1 MKLAHNLRWSWR
13 EEAKQLFRDIDP
25 ELWEQLDEDPKQ
37 MLLQAP
43 ATRLQFLA
51 GDDEYLGRINAE
63 EQNLSE
69 YLSDKL
75 WYQDTADATDAVG
88 DPLVVYFSM
97 EFGIHPSLPIY
108 SGGLGVLAGDHMKSA
123 SDLGV
128 PLIGVG
134 LLYTHGYFTQSL
146 SGDGWQQ
153 EEYKY
158 HDPAELPIEAVK
170 DKNGEQVTVS
180 VTYPGAQEVKIAL
193 WVANVGRIP
202 LLLLDTN
209 IETNPEELCNVTDR
223 LYGGDNEHRI
233 KQELVLGV
241 GGVRAVNAFCEARG
255 LKRPSV
261 AHLNEGHAGFLTL
274 ERIRERIA
282 EGMEYPA
289 AFEQVRASNIFTT
302 HTPVPAGI
310 DRFDMEMVRRYLG
323 DGQPEDQQ
331 LCVGVPIEKALELGQ
346 ESDPHRFNMAHMGL
360 RASQHANGVAKLH
373 GEVSRDMFAGLY
385 PGYKPREV
393 PIGHVTNGVNLPTW
407 VKPEMKE
414 LIDRVT
420 GGADLAVADS
430 WSNPQA
436 VESEKIWKVR
446 NKFRADLVEVARAAT
461 AKSWSHRGHAEAELA
476 WTSRV
481 LDPNVLTIGFA
492 RRVST
497 YKRLTL
503 MLRNPERLRS
513 ILLNEERPV
522 QFVIAGKA
530 HPHDMGGKKLM
541 QEIVHFVD
549 QAGVRDRFLFLPDYD
564 IDLASYL
571 ISGADVWLNNPVRP
585 QEASGTSGM
594 KAVMN
599 GGLTLSISDG
609 WWDEMPK
616 ETTGWTIPTVESQD
630 LEYRDHLESQALY
643 DLLENEVAPLF
654 YKRDKDG
661 IPQDW
666 LDLVRESWTT
676 LSPMVTSTRMV
687 RDYTTQY
694 YRPTKH
700 QAELIAQPAEAAD
713 YAAWLEH
720 IKAKWAG
727 VKVSD
732 LKISESAITAQELE
746 VSVCVDSGSLN
757 DDEFQAQALFGAL
770 GHNGDIEVP
779 EITVLTPRGDGTYA
793 AKVSTDLPGNYG
805 ITARVVPNNR
815 MLVSPAETR
824 LITYLEN

>member
-51 GDDEYLGRINAE
+51 GDDEYLGRVNAE

-88 DPLVVYFSM
+88 DPLVAYFSM

-158 HDPAELPIEAVK
+158 HDPAELPIEVVK

-209 IETNPEELCNVTDR
+209 IEANPEELRNVTDR

-274 ERIRERIA
+274 ERIRVRIA

-302 HTPVPAGI
+302 Q
-310 DRFDMEMVRRYLG
+310 DR
-323 DGQPEDQQ
+323 
-331 LCVGVPIEKALELGQ
+331 
-346 ESDPHRFNMAHMGL
+346 
-360 RASQHANGVAKLH
+360 
-373 GEVSRDMFAGLY
+373 
-385 PGYKPREV
+385 
-393 PIGHVTNGVNLPTW
+393 
-407 VKPEMKE
+407 
-414 LIDRVT
+414 
-420 GGADLAVADS
+420 
-430 WSNPQA
+430 
-436 VESEKIWKVR
+436 
-446 NKFRADLVEVARAAT
+446 
-461 AKSWSHRGHAEAELA
+461 KS
-476 WTSRV
+476 
-481 LDPNVLTIGFA
+481 
-492 RRVST
+492 
-497 YKRLTL
+497 
-503 MLRNPERLRS
+503 
-513 ILLNEERPV
+513 
-522 QFVIAGKA
+522 
-530 HPHDMGGKKLM
+530 
-541 QEIVHFVD
+541 
-549 QAGVRDRFLFLPDYD
+549 
-564 IDLASYL
+564 
-571 ISGADVWLNNPVRP
+571 
-585 QEASGTSGM
+585 
-594 KAVMN
+594 
-599 GGLTLSISDG
+599 
-609 WWDEMPK
+609 
-616 ETTGWTIPTVESQD
+616 
-630 LEYRDHLESQALY
+630 
-643 DLLENEVAPLF
+643 
-654 YKRDKDG
+654 
-661 IPQDW
+661 
-666 LDLVRESWTT
+666 
-676 LSPMVTSTRMV
+676 
-687 RDYTTQY
+687 
-694 YRPTKH
+694 
-700 QAELIAQPAEAAD
+700 
-713 YAAWLEH
+713 
-720 IKAKWAG
+720 
-727 VKVSD
+727 
-732 LKISESAITAQELE
+732 
-746 VSVCVDSGSLN
+746 
-757 DDEFQAQALFGAL
+757 
-770 GHNGDIEVP
+770 
-779 EITVLTPRGDGTYA
+779 
-793 AKVSTDLPGNYG
+793 
-805 ITARVVPNNR
+805 VV
-815 MLVSPAETR
+815 
-824 LITYLEN
+824 